1 MKPHIHTKLS
11 QKTTLSQG
19 MQLNLQLITMP
30 SLALRELLLQA
41 VQDNPFLEID
51 DFESLDAWQ
60 QPITAHIR
68 ETLSYGS
75 SDGLDD
81 EWITQIKS
89 PESLRDT
96 LIWQS
101 GFVRWSSE
109 EENIAHHIIDAID
122 EAGYL
127 TAPLKELFPGYGQ
140 DESQALLID
149 SVLHRI
155 QHFEPAGVGAR
166 DIQECLVLQLNQL
179 DHNDMIVILARRIVS
194 EYFDA
199 LIKHDYAGIAK
210 ALYIPIAQC
219 QGALTLIQSLD
230 PKPGYQISPITPDLI
245 IPDLMLIEEQGM
257 WRVEVCENTVPPI
270 KLQQQ
275 YAQTS
280 TASLNGYLQEAKLIL
295 NALQMRMQTL
305 LLIGKAIMLKQ
316 YHFIEKGIDGLK
328 PMTLEDL
335 SQLTGYHVSSLSRL
349 TRQKYIHTPRGIFEL
364 KYFLNGGITTQTG
377 EAMAVMAIKGA
388 ISDFIAKEDQ
398 QQPLTDNVIVDL
410 LKMRGIHIARRT
422 VAKYRES
429 LNIPPYSQRKS
440 KYEE

>member
-1 MKPHIHTKLS
+1 MKAHIHTKLS

-51 DFESLDAWQ
+51 DFENLDAWQ

-68 ETLSYGS
+68 ETLTYGRADS
-75 SDGLDD
+75 LDD

-101 GFVRWSSE
+101 GFVRWNPE
-109 EENIAHHIIDAID
+109 EENIAHHIIDSID

-127 TAPLKELFPGYGQ
+127 TASLDILFTAYGH
-140 DESQALLID
+140 DESQSLLID

-155 QHFEPAGVGAR
+155 QHFEPAGVAAR
-166 DIQECLVLQLNQL
+166 DIQECLMLQLKQL
-179 DHNDMIVILARRIVS
+179 DNNDMIVILARRIIS
-194 EYFDA
+194 EHFEA
-199 LIKHDYAGIAK
+199 LIKHDYADIAK
-210 ALYIPIAQC
+210 ALYVPAAQC
-219 QGALTLIQSLD
+219 QSALTLIQSLD
-230 PKPGYQISPITPDLI
+230 PKPGYQITPIIPDLI
-245 IPDLMLIEEQGM
+245 IPDLMLVEDQGV

-275 YAQTS
+275 YAQSTS
-280 TASLNGYLQEAKLIL
+280 ASLNGYLQEAKLIL

-316 YHFIEKGIDGLK
+316 YHFIEQGVGALK

-377 EAMAVMAIKGA
+377 EAVAALAIKA
-388 ISDFIAKEDQ
+388 TISELIANENR
-398 QQPLTDNVIVDL
+398 QQPLTDSEIVDL
-410 LKMRGIHIARRT
+410 LKARGIPIARRT
-422 VAKYRES
+422 VAKYREG